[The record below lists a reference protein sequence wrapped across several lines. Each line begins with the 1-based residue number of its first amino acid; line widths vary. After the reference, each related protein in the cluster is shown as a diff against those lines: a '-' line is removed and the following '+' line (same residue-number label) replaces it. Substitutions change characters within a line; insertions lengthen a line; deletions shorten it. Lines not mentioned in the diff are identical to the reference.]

1 MKLLS
6 STALALLASAA
17 LVPAAFAQDTAP
29 ATTPDATAPAAADE
43 APAAADYTAQ
53 SVVATVDGEEITLGQ
68 INMVW
73 AALPDQYKKL
83 PGDVLFPALIDQVV
97 NQILLAKA
105 GEEEGLDQTDG
116 VKLAVEN
123 ARRDAIAGAL
133 IRKSID
139 ETVTDEAVKAAYDA
153 QVANLPE
160 EQEINA
166 SHILVETEDE
176 AKEIKAELD
185 GGADFATLAK
195 DKSTGPSGPQGG
207 ELGWFGKGQ
216 MVPAFEE
223 VAFGLEKGQVSD
235 PVQTQF
241 GWHVIKLNDT
251 RVKPKPTLDEI
262 HDQLVNQLSEN
273 VVRERVDALRAA
285 AKIEK
290 PDTGIPADAIK
301 DPALLGQ

>member
-29 ATTPDATAPAAADE
+29 ATTPETAAPEATAD
-43 APAAADYTAQ
+43 APAPADYDAN

-97 NQILLAKA
+97 NQMLLAKQ
-105 GEEEGLDQTDG
+105 GEADGLAETDG

-133 IRKSID
+133 IRKAID
-139 ETVTDEAVKAAYDA
+139 DEVTEEAVQAAYDE
-153 QVANLPE
+153 QVASLPE
-160 EQEINA
+160 EQEIDA

-176 AKEIKAELD
+176 AKEIKAELE
-185 GGADFATLAK
+185 GGADFAELAK
-195 DKSTGPSGPQGG
+195 EKSTGPSGPQGG

-223 VAFGLEKGQVSD
+223 VAFGLEAGQVSD

-241 GWHVIKLNDT
+241 GWHVIKVNDT

-262 HDQLVNQLSEN
+262 HDQLVNQLSEQ
-273 VVRERVDALRAA
+273 VVRERVDALRAEA
-285 AKIEK
+285 TIEK

-301 DPALLGQ
+301 DPALLSQ